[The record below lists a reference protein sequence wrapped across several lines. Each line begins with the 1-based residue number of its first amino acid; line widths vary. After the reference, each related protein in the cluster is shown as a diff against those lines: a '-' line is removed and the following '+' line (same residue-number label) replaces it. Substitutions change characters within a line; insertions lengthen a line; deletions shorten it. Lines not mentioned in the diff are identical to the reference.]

1 MLPQDRALDR
11 TKIALMTSESAFL
24 VAMALSLHH
33 SFTDSIA
40 TADTD
45 GVHIRYN
52 PDFFLNLP
60 EAQRLTLMV
69 HEVWHVAL
77 LHNYRGT
84 GKDHEKYNRAADY
97 TNNQL
102 LKDAGFEPIPGWLQ
116 DDKYKDMSTNQIY
129 NLLPDEPPEDNPMAR
144 DLLPPPGESAS
155 ALANAKAKVEQQ
167 IIQAQVQSELA
178 GDAQGSLPAELQHQ
192 IKKLLHPAL
201 PWEAI
206 LDRFMQDQAKNDYSW
221 ARPNK
226 RFMPDFYMPS
236 LHSERL
242 EHLVFAI
249 DTSGSV
255 TDDDMVAMLTEI
267 NYIKEVMQP
276 NRMTILDCDTIIHN
290 VYDVTSSDDILEL
303 EFTGG
308 GGTKCAPVIE
318 YCEKHQT
325 TALVYF
331 TDLYMSEYPHPI
343 TFPLLWI
350 VYNNPN
356 RTKVNIGEITHYD
369 IKGSK

>member
-1 MLPQDRALDR
+1 MLPQDKALDR
-11 TKIALMTSESAFL
+11 TKILLMYSNSAFL
-24 VAMALSLHH
+24 VAMALNLHH
-33 SFTDSIA
+33 YFTDTID
-40 TADTD
+40 TACTD
-45 GVHIRYN
+45 GANVLYN
-52 PDFFLNLP
+52 PDFFLKLP
-60 EAQRLTLMV
+60 EEQRLTLMV

-77 LHNYRGT
+77 LHNYRVKD
-84 GKDHEKYNRAADY
+84 KDHEKYNRAADY
-97 TNNQL
+97 TCNQL
-102 LKDAGFEPIPGWLQ
+102 LKDAGFAPIPGWLQ

-129 NLLPDEPPEDNPMAR
+129 DLLPDAPPQDNPMGG
-144 DLLPPPGESAS
+144 DLLEPPGDTA
-155 ALANAKAKVEQQ
+155 ADKAIAKSKVEQQ
-167 IIQAQVQSELA
+167 IIQAQVQSELS
-178 GDAQGSLPAELQHQ
+178 GDAPGSLPAELQRQ
-192 IKKLLHPAL
+192 IKKLLDPAL

-206 LDRFMQDQAKNDYSW
+206 LGRFIQDQAKNDYSW
-221 ARPNK
+221 RRPNK

-236 LHSERL
+236 LYSEKL
-242 EHLVFAI
+242 EHLTFAI

-267 NYIKEVMQP
+267 NYIKEIMQP
-276 NRMTILDCDTIIHN
+276 NRMTILDCDTTIHN
-290 VYDVTSSDDILEL
+290 VYDVTDSDDILEL

-318 YCEKHQT
+318 FCEKQHT

-331 TDLYMSEYPHPI
+331 TDLYMREYPHPI
-343 TFPLLWI
+343 DFPLLWI